1 MIYHSDN
8 RVTIRDIT
16 DIEELRH
23 LEQMQADVWGIT
35 DRSEIVPKDILKII
49 QVNGGLVLGAYDQNQ
64 QILGFLFGFLGIRAD
79 GQLKHC
85 SHMMGILPKYRAS
98 GIGLRLKLAQRSFV
112 LKQGINLI
120 TWTVNPLEGA
130 NAAINFG
137 KLGVVCRN
145 YLPNFYGEMEDS
157 LNKGFPSHRFEVEW
171 WIRSPRVEEFIR
183 LAEGGNRIRHE
194 ITAQDIRMNQISTEG
209 KIIELLSLNQIA
221 NQTGKLVYEVP
232 MDFQGIKDNDLNI
245 AKELLEHDRAFFMEA
260 VAQGYVVAD
269 FMTQVVEGERRNY
282 YLLERN
288 LENILNRSFFG

>member
-1 MIYHSDN
+1 MIYHRDDQI
-8 RVTIRDIT
+8 TIRDIT

-35 DRSEIVPKDILKII
+35 DRSEIVPKDILKIV

-64 QILGFLFGFLGIRAD
+64 RILGFLFGFVGLRAD
-79 GQLKHC
+79 GQVKHC
-85 SHMMGILPKYRAS
+85 SHMMGILPEYRAC
-98 GIGLRLKLAQRSFV
+98 GIGLRLKIAQRKFV

-130 NAAINFG
+130 NAAVNFG

-171 WIRSPRVEEFIR
+171 WIRSPRVEEFMR
-183 LAEGGNRIRHE
+183 LAERGNRIRHE
-194 ITAQDIRMNQISTEG
+194 LAPKDIRMNQITAEG
-209 KIIELLSLNQIA
+209 KNIELISLNRVATQ
-221 NQTGKLVYEVP
+221 NGKLVYEVP
-232 MDFQGIKDNDLNI
+232 VDFQRIKNIDLKT
-245 AKELLEHDRAFFMEA
+245 AQALLEHNRAFFNEA
-260 VAQGYVVAD
+260 IAQGFVVAD
-269 FMTQVVEGERRNY
+269 FMTQTVDDERRNY

-288 LENILNRSFFG
+288 LDNILNRSFLG